1 MAFNAKHDETTSST
15 DMIEINTSVGF
26 DYGKPRMEGVTPRKE
41 GKIYIKNIGRL
52 FRFAPDREIVR
63 PAVKRC

>member
-15 DMIEINTSVGF
+15 DMIEINTPIGF

-41 GKIYIKNIGRL
+41 GRKERYI
-52 FRFAPDREIVR
+52 
-63 PAVKRC
+63 